1 MTLPLAAAALGAAV
15 AYSASAQTPPPA
27 PTLAGT
33 SWRLVKFQ
41 GGDDT
46 MLIPDDRSKYTI
58 QFEPDGVLTARIDC
72 NRGRGSWTSA
82 APGQLRLGPLGLIR
96 AMCPSGSLHDR
107 IVKHWDHIRSYV
119 LKDGYLFLSLMAD
132 GGIYEFEPV
141 AAGKTPATGQTGGTV
156 VKGTATFRERM
167 VLPPNAVFEAQLEDV
182 SRMDAPAE
190 VIARTALKSPGNPPF
205 AFEIPYDPA
214 RIQSSHSYSV
224 GGRIL
229 VNGKVLFTTDTSY
242 PVLTRGKTDTV
253 SLLLRRAASSPPK
266 PPQASSGGRPL
277 EKTYWKATLVGSTTV
292 AAKDPE
298 PEPHLVLGP
307 GGRFAG
313 SDGCNRLT
321 GSYELKG
328 ETITFS
334 KIAGTMMACPDTA
347 GTERAFK
354 QAYRTPGA
362 GKSRATASSC
372 TTRTARGWRDL
383 GRCDTSFSRACS
395 PPCAPTRHEAPSW
408 DRPRRRAAP
417 EGRLP
422 RPLSTRP

>member
-1 MTLPLAAAALGAAV
+1 MVVASPRTMGENGMVMTVPIAAAVLGAAV
-15 AYSASAQTPPPA
+15 VYSALAQPPPPA
-27 PTLAGT
+27 PALAGT

-41 GGDDT
+41 GGDGT
-46 MLIPDDRSKYTI
+46 TLTPDDRSKYTI
-58 QFEPDGVLTARIDC
+58 QFGPDGFLTARIDC
-72 NRGRGSWTSA
+72 NRGRGSWTLP
-82 APGQLRLGPLGLIR
+82 APNQLRLGPLALTR
-96 AMCPSGSLHDR
+96 AMCPPGSLHDR
-107 IVKHWDHIRSYV
+107 IVKHWDYIRSYV
-119 LKDGYLFLSLMAD
+119 VKDGYLFLSLMAD

-141 AAGKTPATGQTGGTV
+141 AAGQTPVAGQTGRTV

-190 VIARTALKSPGNPPF
+190 VIARTALKSLGNPPF

-214 RIQSSHSYSV
+214 RIQSNHSYSV
-224 GGRIL
+224 RGRIL
-229 VNGKVLFTTDTSY
+229 VTGKVLFTTDTSY

-253 SLLLRRAASSPPK
+253 SLLLRRAASSPSK
-266 PPQASSGGRPL
+266 PPQASSGRPL

-292 AAKDPE
+292 AAKDPQA
-298 PEPHLVLGP
+298 EPHLVLGP

-354 QAYRTPGA
+354 QALPN
-362 GKSRATASSC
+362 
-372 TTRTARGWRDL
+372 TRRWKITGDGLELYDADGTRLARFEARDKK
-383 GRCDTSFSRACS
+383 
-395 PPCAPTRHEAPSW
+395 
-408 DRPRRRAAP
+408 
-417 EGRLP
+417 
-422 RPLSTRP
+422 